1 MDGRARNG
9 VPMAS
14 PRTTAYLFPGQGAQR
29 ADALVAVRRDAP
41 DLLACCVDLLGD
53 EPFTRCDE
61 STRFAQPAILLASLA
76 AWRRVAPD
84 GARAFAGHSLGEL
97 SALAAAGA
105 VSQID
110 AVRLAVIRGE
120 EMARAGERGEPGSML
135 ALLKGTP
142 EAATALAGEHGLAL
156 ANDNAPGQL
165 VVSGPRAGIDAAR
178 RGAREHGLRALE
190 LNVAGA
196 FHSPAMEPARAAYER
211 ALTAIDWRAPRF
223 PVYSGLTA
231 ERFTDPVREL
241 SQAVVAPVRWREV
254 MVALVAAGCERFVD
268 VGPGDVLEKLVARN
282 LPQEGERAAA

>member
-1 MDGRARNG
+1 
-9 VPMAS
+9 MAS
-14 PRTTAYLFPGQGAQR
+14 PRATAYLFPGQGAQS
-29 ADALVAVRRDAP
+29 AAALPAVRRDAP
-41 DLLACCVDLLGD
+41 DLLACCVEELGD

-76 AWRRVAPD
+76 AWRRIAP
-84 GARAFAGHSLGEL
+84 GGERAFAGHSLGEL

-105 VSQID
+105 LSQLD

-120 EMARAGERGEPGSML
+120 EMARAGETGESGSML

-142 EAATALAGEHGLAL
+142 QDAAELAREHGLSV

-211 ALTAIDWRAPRF
+211 ALGAIDWRAPRH

-231 ERFTDPVREL
+231 APFTDPVREL

-254 MVALVAAGCERFVD
+254 MAALAAAGCERYVD